1 MKTEYFNYKI
11 VEKLHYDVIRLWDTP
26 NEHLWYSWGKSYE
39 DIESVINF
47 VKTWF
52 YPEFIDKITHL
63 VFSINKNHIFANWNK
78 RTSIAIGAF
87 FLKINWYDYCVDK
100 FMIDMENI
108 SVSVADNK
116 ISKKLLKDIIY
127 SITSEDDYNEE
138 LKLEILKAIDH
149 KNKTKIR

>member
-1 MKTEYFNYKI
+1 
-11 VEKLHYDVIRLWDTP
+11 
-26 NEHLWYSWGKSYE
+26 
-39 DIESVINF
+39 
-47 VKTWF
+47 
-52 YPEFIDKITHL
+52 
-63 VFSINKNHIFANWNK
+63 
-78 RTSIAIGAF
+78 
-87 FLKINWYDYCVDK
+87 
-100 FMIDMENI
+100 MIDMENI